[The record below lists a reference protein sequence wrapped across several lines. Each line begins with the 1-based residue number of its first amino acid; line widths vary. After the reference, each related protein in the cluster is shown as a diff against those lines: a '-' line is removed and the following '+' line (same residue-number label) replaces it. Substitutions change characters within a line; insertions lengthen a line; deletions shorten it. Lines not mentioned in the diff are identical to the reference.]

1 MKSLPL
7 SRISLSVLASSL
19 LAMTTLGCGS
29 SEFRP
34 PLATVKGSVSLND
47 KPLPDVTVTF
57 EPLPG
62 SGSGKEASIVGG
74 TSMAVTDAEGN
85 YSLSY
90 MGGASKGAVIG
101 QHIVRITSAAGG
113 GPAGG
118 ADAVSAIPIPSNYN
132 SNSSL
137 TANVSAGENKL
148 DFALQSKTRR

>member
-1 MKSLPL
+1 M
-7 SRISLSVLASSL
+7 SLSVLASSL
-19 LAMTTLGCGS
+19 LAMATLGCS
-29 SEFRP
+29 SKEFHP
-34 PLATVKGSVSLND
+34 PLAAVRGSVSLND
-47 KPLPDVTVTF
+47 NPLPDVTVTF

-118 ADAVSAIPIPSNYN
+118 ADAVSAIPIPSHYN

-148 DFALQSKTRR
+148 DFALQSKARR

>member
-7 SRISLSVLASSL
+7 SRMSLSVLASSL

-29 SEFRP
+29 NEFRP
-34 PLATVKGSVSLND
+34 PLAAVKGSVSLND

-90 MGGASKGAVIG
+90 MGGASRGAVIG